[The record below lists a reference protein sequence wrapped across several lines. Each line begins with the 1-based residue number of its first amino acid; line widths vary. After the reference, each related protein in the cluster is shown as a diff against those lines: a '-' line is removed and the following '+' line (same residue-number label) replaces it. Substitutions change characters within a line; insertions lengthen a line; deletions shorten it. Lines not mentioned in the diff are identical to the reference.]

1 MVSHFS
7 LALLGACGDNRE
19 QPLRGCAGPRTPS
32 VPSTRIPVGC
42 SCRSWSCIL
51 PQLLCAAE
59 AGGDLAAARRVGI
72 AALFTASAV
81 SPALTVWISLPTR
94 ATNS

>member
-7 LALLGACGDNRE
+7 LALLGAHRDNCWLS
-19 QPLRGCAGPRTPS
+19 LRGCMGPRASS
-32 VPSTRIPVGC
+32 VPSARAPVGRSCC
-42 SCRSWSCIL
+42 SWPCIL
-51 PQLLCAAE
+51 PQLLCVAE
-59 AGGDLAAARRVGI
+59 AGGDPAVGRRIGI